1 MSSNDFAERYQR
13 QLLIPEVGEKGQ
25 LLLAQK
31 RVVVVGAGGLGCTL
45 LPLLVGSGVGH
56 ITICDDDLVALLGN
70 FFDGFFGEVRQIAVR
85 IQQGS
90 VQIHSDYFFCHVSL
104 FSVIIQ
110 TIITEFS
117 VNNTTYV
124 IMVL

>member
-13 QLLIPEVGEKGQ
+13 QLLIPEVGERGQ

-56 ITICDDDLVALLGN
+56 VMMLCLSAIFLGK
-70 FFDGFFGEVRQIAVR
+70 RSTR
-85 IQQGS
+85 
-90 VQIHSDYFFCHVSL
+90 YL
-104 FSVIIQ
+104 K
-110 TIITEFS
+110 
-117 VNNTTYV
+117 
-124 IMVL
+124 